1 MLDPPKK
8 VLFRPKQSTGLE
20 DMRIDP
26 QVNHPN
32 VIGPWM
38 LCGVG
43 MDLFH
48 ARCRTGRESKPQKTC
63 GRGEWEGSY
72 MWMMASPKPF
82 MGHLPK
88 EPTIWPGLVTP
99 CTTIDLYIHCMNPCP
114 SLVHG
119 SFLRKGLIAALRT
132 IMSPAVSE
140 RNYIRIILF
149 FPHLSGEGRSILCEL
164 PRCLVAPLVEAPGP

>member
-72 MWMMASPKPF
+72 MWLMASPKPF

-99 CTTIDLYIHCMNPCP
+99 CTTRLIYTLHESMSFTRPWIFLAKRINCCPQNNYESRCFRAKLYTNYF
-114 SLVHG
+114 V
-119 SFLRKGLIAALRT
+119 F
-132 IMSPAVSE
+132 SPPV
-140 RNYIRIILF
+140 R
-149 FPHLSGEGRSILCEL
+149 
-164 PRCLVAPLVEAPGP
+164 